1 MKKILN
7 VLWNSQLII
16 ICKQIMVKENSGINN
31 YNLQPVP
38 AYRTI
43 TPVASDISKRRRT
56 MPLLSV
62 VVILLFVSVTF
73 SSCFTSGYGCKGK
86 SRIITRVR

>member
-7 VLWNSQLII
+7 VLLNSQLTINW
-16 ICKQIMVKENSGINN
+16 KQIMVKENSGIDNC
-31 YNLQPVP
+31 NLQTVP
-38 AYRTI
+38 AYSTI
-43 TPVASDISKRRRT
+43 TPVAFDISRRRRT